1 MRRLTLS
8 LVVLLGL
15 AVAPATGPVEGAK
28 KRKKVTPPPP
38 PRVLV
43 YSGTAGF
50 RHASIPHGNAV
61 LARLSRL
68 TGRYTVQVIE
78 KPEELTAARLVASD
92 IVLWNSTTGA
102 ESPFTDA
109 QEASYM
115 SWVECGGGHMGV
127 HASTDS
133 YKDWPGW
140 AELTGAF
147 FKTHPIT
154 PTSAADDSA
163 PEHEGWGEPEASV
176 IVKDVSSAIT
186 TPWRG
191 RDSFLLRDEFYAL
204 DRDPAATI
212 SDFRVVLAFGGF
224 TDPVVDLLFGSNYAP
239 EQPLAWT
246 GSYRGRNRISYTN
259 LGHSA
264 GTWDRGDFQD
274 SLLEAITW
282 VGGKRPSLSCLRT
295 AGMAPPAPK
304 PKRTKAG
311 RRPVTE
317 ARA

>member
-1 MRRLTLS
+1 VRRIAPI
-8 LVVLLGL
+8 LVVLLALGGG
-15 AVAPATGPVEGAK
+15 AGPAGAAK

-50 RHASIPHGNAV
+50 RHGSIPHGNAV
-61 LARLSRL
+61 LARLARI
-68 TGRYTVQVIE
+68 TGRYTVELIDE
-78 KPEELTAARLVASD
+78 PDELTAARLVASD
-92 IVLWNSTTGA
+92 IVVWNSTTGA

-109 QEASYM
+109 QQDAYM
-115 SWVECGGGHMGV
+115 AWVACGGGHMGV

-140 AELTGAF
+140 AKLTGAF
-147 FKTHPIT
+147 FKSHPIT
-154 PTSAADDSA
+154 PTSAADDSP
-163 PEHEGWGEPEASV
+163 PEHEGWGEPEARV
-176 IVKDVSSAIT
+176 LVKDASSSIT

-212 SDFRVVLAFGGF
+212 EDFRVVLAFGGF
-224 TDPVVDLLFGSNYAP
+224 TDPIVSLVFGSAYVP
-239 EQPLAWT
+239 QQPLAWT
-246 GSYRGRNRISYTN
+246 GSYRGKNRISYTN

-282 VGGKRPSLSCLRT
+282 VGGKRPDLSCLRA
-295 AGMAPPAPK
+295 AGLAPPAPT
-304 PKRTKAG
+304 PKRPKK
-311 RRPVTE
+311 V
-317 ARA
+317 RA